1 MVASLVSI
9 ILGPKSFGFGR
20 RFVLLCLTL
29 FLTGCSSKQVIV
41 EGNFPEP
48 LLDPLPI
55 TMGVIYPPA
64 FAQHEFFD
72 EAKGRADSD
81 WLVRTG
87 EAQVAFWDILLGG
100 LFQEVVHID
109 SWEAAQAKGGR
120 IDGVLIP
127 SIAELQYTVPTHTNV
142 KVYEIWMRY
151 EFCLVDI
158 AAIHQQ
164 DDGALSF
171 NPDDRLAEWPIT
183 AYGKT
188 PTAFLQSDEE
198 AVNLA
203 AVVALRDA
211 GAHFITTFGRTPGV
225 DAWLDGLSPRQG
237 SGETVSGQTTLTTP
251 NPTTKAT
258 LSTIPEAAGAS
269 PNETIEQGALRD
281 GAPAPTASEAID
293 SAALSAPEGGNA
305 PATQD
310 PIDGSNAVAEQASS
324 AVQLEPV
331 GSTSEAAGSTEQG
344 GTR

>member
-1 MVASLVSI
+1 
-9 ILGPKSFGFGR
+9 
-20 RFVLLCLTL
+20 
-29 FLTGCSSKQVIV
+29 VIV

-81 WLVRTG
+81 WLVKTG
-87 EAQVAFWDILLGG
+87 EAQVAFWDTLLGG
-100 LFQEVVHID
+100 LFQEVVHIN
-109 SWEAAQAKGGR
+109 SWETVQSEGDR

-142 KVYEIWMRY
+142 KIYEIWMRY
-151 EFCLVDI
+151 EFRLADI

-171 NPDDRLAEWPIT
+171 KPDDRLAQWPIT

-211 GAHFITTFGRTPGV
+211 GAHFITTFGRTPEV
-225 DAWLDGLSPRQG
+225 AAWLDGLSPRQG
-237 SGETVSGQTTLTTP
+237 SSETVSIEAPPATS
-251 NPTTKAT
+251 NPT
-258 LSTIPEAAGAS
+258 AGAVTDTGADGKS
-269 PNETIEQGALRD
+269 EQAAL
-281 GAPAPTASEAID
+281 PD
-293 SAALSAPEGGNA
+293 SAATDIATVPIPNSGDTPTSNDPTDGGNA
-305 PATQD
+305 A
-310 PIDGSNAVAEQASS
+310 AEQTES
-324 AVQLEPV
+324 AVPLDSAAASPV
-331 GSTSEAAGSTEQG
+331 TAESSELG

>member
-1 MVASLVSI
+1 VVASLVST
-9 ILGPKSFGFGR
+9 ILGPDSIGLWR
-20 RFVLLCLTL
+20 RGVLLGLTL
-29 FLTGCSSKQVIV
+29 LIVGCSTKQVIV

-81 WLVRTG
+81 WLVKTG

-109 SWEAAQAKGGR
+109 SWETAQSEGGR

-151 EFCLVDI
+151 EFRLANM

-164 DDGALSF
+164 ADGALSF
-171 NPDDRLAEWPIT
+171 NPDDRLAQWPIT

-211 GAHFITTFGRTPGV
+211 GAHFITTFGRTPEV
-225 DAWLDGLSPRQG
+225 AAWLDGLSPRQA
-237 SGETVSGQTTLTTP
+237 SKETVPSEAPSATP
-251 NPTTKAT
+251 
-258 LSTIPEAAGAS
+258 S
-269 PNETIEQGALRD
+269 PITA
-281 GAPAPTASEAID
+281 ASEATG
-293 SAALSAPEGGNA
+293 AN
-305 PATQD
+305 
-310 PIDGSNAVAEQASS
+310 EQ
-324 AVQLEPV
+324 
-331 GSTSEAAGSTEQG
+331 GSTQ
-344 GTR
+344 

>member
-1 MVASLVSI
+1 M
-9 ILGPKSFGFGR
+9 
-20 RFVLLCLTL
+20 
-29 FLTGCSSKQVIV
+29 IV

-72 EAKGRADSD
+72 EAKGRAESD
-81 WLVRTG
+81 WLVKTG

-109 SWEAAQAKGGR
+109 SWETVESEGGR

-151 EFCLVDI
+151 EFRLANM

-164 DDGALSF
+164 ADGALSF
-171 NPDDRLAEWPIT
+171 NPDDRLAQWPIT

-211 GAHFITTFGRTPGV
+211 GAHFITTFGRTPEV
-225 DAWLDGLSPRQG
+225 AAWLDGLSPRQA
-237 SGETVSGQTTLTTP
+237 SGETVSNEP
-251 NPTTKAT
+251 ASAISNPT
-258 LSTIPEAAGAS
+258 AGAAS
-269 PNETIEQGALRD
+269 GAGADETREQD
-281 GAPAPTASEAID
+281 TPQD
-293 SAALSAPEGGNA
+293 SAAAPASNVATDSASMSAPNSADA
-305 PATQD
+305 PTPND
-310 PIDGSNAVAEQASS
+310 PADAGNAVAEQAVSAVSLDSATAASETAGSS
-324 AVQLEPV
+324 AL
-331 GSTSEAAGSTEQG
+331 G